1 VRDVDRIEGTVKR
14 SPRALT
20 SRGWFSCGSSWL
32 PMRGRSGPTCRT
44 SSCLCSLP
52 VRGLGKPWRCSGLR
66 VDLGAARVD
75 ITHTIVRVKGEGLVR
90 KVTKSRAGERALP
103 LPKFAVSMLRARCAA
118 GIRLGEPVFADSN
131 RGFRDPSNVRRDLR
145 EARSPS
151 GNAARRDLG
160 LSLRAVRRGAGMS
173 RKDVATSLG
182 WPQNR
187 VALVEAGRVKVD
199 RLLATEMLRVYDVEP
214 SPARPLETID
224 DPGHRHGAEGPEPG
238 RRGGLGP
245 GVRGSRSRLTPG
257 RWATGYLE
265 RGRTHICRAGVAL
278 ESENHV

>member
-1 VRDVDRIEGTVKR
+1 
-14 SPRALT
+14 
-20 SRGWFSCGSSWL
+20 
-32 PMRGRSGPTCRT
+32 
-44 SSCLCSLP
+44 
-52 VRGLGKPWRCSGLR
+52 
-66 VDLGAARVD
+66 VD

-90 KVTKSRAGERALP
+90 KVTKSRAGERALS

-173 RKDVATSLG
+173 RKDAATSLG

-199 RLLATEMLRVYDVEP
+199 RLLATEMLRVYEP
-214 SPARPLETID
+214 SVSAKLLELVAEAGESTESDVLAWITSHSFRKTTATVLDDDGQSGRQIADQLGHSRPSMTQDIYMGRKARNPGAAEALDRAFE
-224 DPGHRHGAEGPEPG
+224 DPD
-238 RRGGLGP
+238 LD
-245 GVRGSRSRLTPG
+245 
-257 RWATGYLE
+257 
-265 RGRTHICRAGVAL
+265 
-278 ESENHV
+278 